1 MPVSRYR
8 ILAARV
14 LAVVADAVQLGL
26 LPLFAPGATSP
37 INDVL
42 DVAVGAA
49 MIALVGWNWVFL
61 PTFLTELVP
70 FVDLAPTWTI
80 AAYIATRDREVK
92 AEAEA
97 LNSSAGA
104 ELGALRDEEPD
115 PMPASVRRRQQ

>member
-1 MPVSRYR
+1 MPISRYR

-80 AAYIATRDREVK
+80 AAYIATRDRDVK
-92 AEAEA
+92 
-97 LNSSAGA
+97 
-104 ELGALRDEEPD
+104 ELGEGVQRTET
-115 PMPASVRRRQQ
+115 